1 MRQARQI
8 FLSHVEEDFSVTEEI
23 VHAAEAA
30 GYSTWYYERD
40 YVPGEPFLITIGKA
54 IQECRAVVLIL
65 SKESLDHG
73 HQITPEVFQAFEGHK
88 RFFPLLLD
96 VAFDEFKSRQPEWHV
111 AISGAVAIRVPAAGV
126 SAIMPKLL
134 DGLTAAGI
142 PPEQARTLPPD
153 ELEAGLVQARRL
165 LNDAGQLGV
174 AGAEISGLVERFP
187 GSSQAYRL
195 LGEYYNRSFLHADAI
210 DAFEKAVELSPTNAL
225 LHWDLALAYRQERRN
240 RDAFD
245 SLQRALELGLDP
257 SRQRHAMTLLSQ
269 LRAGESG

>member
-1 MRQARQI
+1 MTQARQI

-54 IQECRAVVLIL
+54 IQTCRAVILVL
-65 SKESLDHG
+65 SKQSLDHG

-96 VAFDEFKSRQPEWHV
+96 VAFDEFKARQPEWHV
-111 AISGAVAIRVPAAGV
+111 AISGAVAIRVPDQGIAAIV
-126 SAIMPKLL
+126 PKLL
-134 DGLTAAGI
+134 DGLVAAGI
-142 PPEQARTLPPD
+142 PPERERMPPPD
-153 ELEAGLVQARRL
+153 ALEAGLVQARRL
-165 LNDAGQLGV
+165 LNDFGQLAA
-174 AGAEISGLVERFP
+174 AGAEIRRLVKRFP
-187 GSSQAYRL
+187 GSAQAYRL
-195 LGEYYNRSFLHADAI
+195 LGEFHNRSFLYADAI
-210 DAFEKAVELSPTNAL
+210 EAFEKAVELSPTNAL

-240 RDAFD
+240 RDAFE

-269 LRAGESG
+269 LRVGEPG